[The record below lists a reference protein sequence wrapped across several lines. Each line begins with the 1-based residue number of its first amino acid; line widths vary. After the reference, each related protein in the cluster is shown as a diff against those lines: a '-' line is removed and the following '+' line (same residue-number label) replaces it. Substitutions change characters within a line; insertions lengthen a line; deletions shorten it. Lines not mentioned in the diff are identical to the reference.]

1 MARNRKF
8 DWNAVNSKI
17 KELDQ
22 KKGFSDGDDDVFYK
36 PKTDD
41 QGNANVLI
49 RFLPPH
55 PEEDL
60 PFVKKYNHGFQ
71 TVSGGWFIEDCPTT
85 VGKDCPV
92 CKYNGTQW
100 DHDKEGVRK
109 RKRKV
114 NFFSNILVVK
124 DPLAPENEGQVF
136 KYRYGIKIH
145 NKIMEKV
152 SPESEIDDPVNVFD
166 YDDGANFKLK
176 IKSVNIP
183 GYKKPVPN
191 YDASSFAEQSL
202 ISINGRSMTD
212 DEINALDGKLH
223 KLSTYVDP
231 KSYKG
236 YSELASLFT
245 KKTGIKIATS
255 PDGQV
260 EKPLDTTPWADKDSI
275 PEAREEQNFSP
286 PAKEETSSSGF
297 AASDD
302 NESDA
307 DFFAKLR
314 QQSE

>member
-1 MARNRKF
+1 MARNRSF

-17 KELDQ
+17 KEMDT
-22 KKGFSDGDDDVFYK
+22 KKSFGGGDEDVYYK

-41 QGNANVLI
+41 QGNAMVLI

-71 TVSGGWFIEDCPTT
+71 SVNGWYIEDCPTT

-100 DHDKEGVRK
+100 EHDKEGVRA
-109 RKRKV
+109 RKRRV
-114 NFFSNILVVK
+114 NFYSNILVVK
-124 DPLAPENEGQVF
+124 DPLCPANEGQVF

-145 NKIMEKV
+145 DKIMEKV

-166 YDDGANFKLK
+166 YDNGANFKLK

-191 YDASSFAEQSL
+191 YDASSFSESSIISL
-202 ISINGRSMTD
+202 NGQGLTD
-212 DEINALDGKLH
+212 DEINELDGKLN
-223 KLSTYVDP
+223 KLSVYTDP
-231 KSYKG
+231 KSFKSY
-236 YSELASLFT
+236 EDLAKNFL
-245 KKTGIKIATS
+245 KKTGIKIPLTA
-255 PDGQV
+255 DGAQPAAAPAAPV
-260 EKPLDTTPWADKDSI
+260 REEIQEAPKEVADFKTPVANDEAFVNADKD
-275 PEAREEQNFSP
+275 
-286 PAKEETSSSGF
+286 ET
-297 AASDD
+297 D
-302 NESDA
+302 E

-314 QQSE
+314 GE